1 MAGSPIRH
9 ESAVQG
15 SAVEVQTYQ
24 PPWKALSEFALQS
37 DLEQP
42 AAFQQLVSRAGPS
55 VGPQGGGQIPACRV
69 RELREGNGAGDNRAG
84 PSPPL
89 LPPGLLLRVRLLGH
103 LLRQRR
109 DLAVLP
115 APRHPQQHGA
125 QPGRDVRRPV
135 RPPPRDLRM
144 PALPA

>member
-24 PPWKALSEFALQS
+24 PPWKALSDFALQS

-42 AAFQQLVSRAGPS
+42 AAFQQLVSPGRR
-55 VGPQGGGQIPACRV
+55 GGGTGGRPRGSPHRRCPPA
-69 RELREGNGAGDNRAG
+69 
-84 PSPPL
+84 
-89 LPPGLLLRVRLLGH
+89 PGLLFRVRLLGH
-103 LLRQRR
+103 VLRQRR

-125 QPGRDVRRPV
+125 QPGRDVRPPGRP
-135 RPPPRDLRM
+135 PPPRDFRM